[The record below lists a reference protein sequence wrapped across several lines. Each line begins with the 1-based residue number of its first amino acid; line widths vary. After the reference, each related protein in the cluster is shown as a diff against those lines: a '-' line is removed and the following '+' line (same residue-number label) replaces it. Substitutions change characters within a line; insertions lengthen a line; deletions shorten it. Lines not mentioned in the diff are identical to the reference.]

1 MRASI
6 DRPVLEEPWAK
17 RLRMT
22 RSRSFK
28 AGQEQSHSDHLPS
41 PKPTNPSSTDDIPI
55 SSSSTGNKANSKQKQ
70 VQSLRER
77 LVPPPKKPAAISAV
91 NGTQAAT
98 KKPAFKPSVA
108 PFFQRIEAAF
118 QDKPA
123 AITKAHHATTTAPR
137 PARSPSPD
145 AEDLI
150 QQLKGPPFPFYPIP
164 PLLPRPTQLPN

>member
-1 MRASI
+1 MRPST

-28 AGQEQSHSDHLPS
+28 AGREQPDSDHLPS
-41 PKPTNPSSTDDIPI
+41 PKPTNPSSTDDIP
-55 SSSSTGNKANSKQKQ
+55 SSSSTGHKSNPRQNQ

-77 LVPPPKKPAAISAV
+77 LVPPPKKPAAIPSV
-91 NGTQAAT
+91 NSTQALT
-98 KKPAFKPSVA
+98 KKPASKPSVA

-123 AITKAHHATTTAPR
+123 ATTKTHQASTTAPR

-150 QQLKGPPFPFYPIP
+150 QQLKGPSL
-164 PLLPRPTQLPN
+164 PLPSTAAPQPN